1 MINPLRML
9 TLSKYH
15 KENPREKC
23 LICKRSDNIF
33 SVTLRFLTERIYEY
47 RNYNIKVLHYC
58 ENHIHEVSKYS
69 SETIVFSEHE
79 QEWYHTRMVSKCKNK
94 NCTDYLEPESG
105 EYCRKCIDAIIKIQR
120 WWYYLY
126 WVPTSR
132 VRIKIINREFD
143 EYYNHYP

>member
-9 TLSKYH
+9 TLSQYS
-15 KENPREKC
+15 REKC

-69 SETIVFSEHE
+69 SETNKNGTIH
-79 QEWYHTRMVSKCKNK
+79 EWYPNVK
-94 NCTDYLEPESG
+94 
-105 EYCRKCIDAIIKIQR
+105 IKIA
-120 WWYYLY
+120 
-126 WVPTSR
+126 
-132 VRIKIINREFD
+132 RIT
-143 EYYNHYP
+143 